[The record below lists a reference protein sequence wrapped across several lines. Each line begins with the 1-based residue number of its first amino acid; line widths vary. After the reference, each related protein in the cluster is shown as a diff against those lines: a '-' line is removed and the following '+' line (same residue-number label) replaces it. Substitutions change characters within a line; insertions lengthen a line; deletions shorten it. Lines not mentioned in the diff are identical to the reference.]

1 MIHYNIIIVETS
13 DTTSDMKKYFLCWT
27 LGAIGC
33 IVCVLA
39 EELPKG
45 FAALDDAEQHKSG
58 MMNARTVSS
67 DLVVEGGVKVLFLGN
82 SITLHGSLPEIG
94 WTNVWGMAASAAE
107 KDYVHLVTRGIE
119 KETRCK
125 VDVRVRNLATFE
137 RDYRAW
143 DCAKGL
149 SDVAGFDPDYLV
161 IALGENV
168 PNFKTE
174 EDRLAYRKAF
184 RGLIG
189 FFLNNHQKIGIKVVV
204 RGVFWPNEEKDNEM
218 AHVAS
223 EYAVP
228 FVRADIGADVAMTAK
243 GSFWHDGVQA
253 HPGDRGMQE
262 IADRILSAFFPAKK

>member
-1 MIHYNIIIVETS
+1 
-13 DTTSDMKKYFLCWT
+13 MKKYFRHWT
-27 LGAIGC
+27 LCAAGCFVCAIAVG
-33 IVCVLA
+33 
-39 EELPKG
+39 LPKES
-45 FAALDDAEQHKSG
+45 ATVNDAEQHGSG
-58 MMNARTVSS
+58 MMNARVVSS

-94 WTNVWGMAASAAE
+94 STNVWGMAASAAE

-174 EDRLAYRKAF
+174 EDRMAYRKAF

-189 FFLNNHQKIGIKVVV
+189 FFLNNHQKIGVKVVV